1 MEKNRIKLIHLLS
14 LFNVLILK
22 IKFGSRLKLDI
33 RKVFIHPGSAVKI
46 KGEGRIKINTTDGRV
61 YISKGSYIF
70 ASGGEL
76 EIGSG
81 VFFNSNLN
89 IVCHKKITI
98 GDDCMFG
105 HNICIFDSDHRFDIP
120 GDKFS
125 TQGYV
130 VREVC
135 IANNVWVG
143 AGSVITK
150 GTTIGSN
157 VVVGANS
164 VVRGYLGENS
174 LYAGNPVKRLRG
186 IHE

>member
-1 MEKNRIKLIHLLS
+1 MAKNRIKPIHLLS
-14 LFNVLILK
+14 LLNVIILK
-22 IKFGSRLKLDI
+22 IRFGSKIKLDI
-33 RKVFIHPGSAVKI
+33 RKVFIHPSATVNI
-46 KGEGRIKINTTDGRV
+46 KGEGRIKISTTGGRV
-61 YISKGSYIF
+61 YISKGSSIL

-81 VFFNSNLN
+81 VFFNSNAH
-89 IVCHKKITI
+89 IVCHKKIII

-120 GDKFS
+120 GSKFS
-125 TQGYV
+125 SQGYV
-130 VREVC
+130 VREIC

-150 GTTIGSN
+150 GTSIGSN

-164 VVRGYLGENS
+164 VVRGSLDEKS
-174 LYAGNPVKRLRG
+174 LYAGNPVKRVRG
-186 IHE
+186 IYE